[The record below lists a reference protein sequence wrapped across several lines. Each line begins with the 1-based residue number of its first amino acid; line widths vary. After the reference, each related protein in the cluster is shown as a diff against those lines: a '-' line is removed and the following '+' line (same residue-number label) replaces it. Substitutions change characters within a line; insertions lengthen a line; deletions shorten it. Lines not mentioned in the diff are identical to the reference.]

1 MIMPFGR
8 TGKHNNRSQHNL
20 TGSGVGGGA
29 ISQAQSDGVSAASN
43 PPPSASSNNTA
54 FNSSESFDNSFRP
67 NQPPASFLPHSA
79 NLHSAAQGGGVD
91 LGNNN
96 NGSDFGSQT
105 QLHHSNTVSGGAYD
119 SRRRDADFADQV
131 SRSQSQRY
139 PQQIS
144 PVQTQQQQL
153 SQLQTQQQYGP
164 SSGSI
169 ENLHEAV
176 AANSPGGSQQ
186 GPPPQR
192 QQQQQLPSGPPP
204 KKQSTTRKLFKNILT
219 GNNNKSSPDSQQQH
233 DQQPQ
238 TSQSAYN
245 NTGGLARR
253 PSKRVSNLFPS
264 SSTVPRNSSEQ
275 QQHSLDWQTRGLSAR
290 SSPLQPPTGFRDSTS
305 IPESNQELL
314 VQNPLDFLHTDSIRQ
329 VPADRSP
336 YSPDEVGIYQQH
348 QAEIQL
354 QGPSPELQQHQF
366 NQGVFDQQQ
375 QQLHQYGQQ
384 QQYPNGSQQ
393 LFPGQ
398 QQNPETVSQLSH
410 ESPVSDSDQRSVT
423 NTQASQSSSAL
434 NQAPQPYNL
443 QTQDIPGRHPGRQVQ
458 TPSSAHSLDQPQ
470 PSQQQNMAPPP
481 GPPPSR
487 RSQEAEKAGLSLGP
501 PPSYRHS
508 QQPNINSPLPPPPP
522 SAGIQPPPNY
532 RQSSLQGGQAFEG
545 QGMEGRNS
553 PQPSNSDRGDGGEDK
568 ALKELCRWSNTLR
581 VRSR

>member
-253 PSKRVSNLFPS
+253 PSKR
-264 SSTVPRNSSEQ
+264 
-275 QQHSLDWQTRGLSAR
+275 
-290 SSPLQPPTGFRDSTS
+290 
-305 IPESNQELL
+305 
-314 VQNPLDFLHTDSIRQ
+314 NPLDFLHTDSIRQ

-481 GPPPSR
+481 GPPPS
-487 RSQEAEKAGLSLGP
+487 
-501 PPSYRHS
+501 
-508 QQPNINSPLPPPPP
+508 
-522 SAGIQPPPNY
+522 
-532 RQSSLQGGQAFEG
+532 
-545 QGMEGRNS
+545 
-553 PQPSNSDRGDGGEDK
+553 SDRRK
-568 ALKELCRWSNTLR
+568 LR
-581 VRSR
+581 RLA